1 MRKTYCNNTSGCSG
15 VTYDKARGLWRI
27 RYTWKGT
34 RRSYPRMFKDQT
46 EAVEAARAL
55 REHLATKL
63 YAVCEQNT

>member
-1 MRKTYCNNTSGCSG
+1 MRKMQCNNTSGFPG
-15 VTYDKARGLWRI
+15 VTYDKVRKLWRI

-34 RRSYPRMFKDQT
+34 RRSYPHMFKDQA

-55 REHLATKL
+55 REHLAKKL